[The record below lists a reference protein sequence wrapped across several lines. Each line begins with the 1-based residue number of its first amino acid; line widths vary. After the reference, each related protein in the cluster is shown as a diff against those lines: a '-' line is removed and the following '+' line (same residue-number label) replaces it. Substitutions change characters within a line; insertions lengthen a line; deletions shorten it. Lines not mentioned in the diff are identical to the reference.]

1 MKTIL
6 QELAGIAS
14 NMNNPSQ
21 EPMSQDVP
29 AAKDSFT
36 RGPGT
41 QGYLDLGGKGV
52 YGQGGEDS
60 ADEYRAR
67 FKWFK
72 HAAPGIEEAAYR
84 GLASDS
90 PEEMRNAFREILYL
104 ITSERDFQHDSDE
117 K

>member
-1 MKTIL
+1 MKTLL
-6 QELAGIAS
+6 QELVGIPS

-21 EPMSQDVP
+21 EPMSRSVP

-36 RGPGT
+36 GGPGT
-41 QGYLDLGGKGV
+41 QGYLELGGRGV
-52 YGQGGEDS
+52 PGQGGEDS

-72 HAAPGIEEAAYR
+72 HAAPGIEEAALR
-84 GLASDS
+84 GLASTNPDQ
-90 PEEMRNAFREILYL
+90 MRDAFKEILYL
-104 ITSERDFQHDSDE
+104 VTGERDFQHRMEE